1 MQEPI
6 APAEEMRRPLTVLK
20 NCATECASNVWD
32 SLRGRLCPVIRHPS
46 AIMTMSA
53 PASPSPH
60 PGMGFRQFVALIAA
74 LMAVNALAIDSM
86 LPALAIMGDAL
97 AIPTDNQRQWIIT
110 AYLLGFG
117 ATQIIYGPLADRF
130 GRKPVLLTGLA
141 IFVVF
146 SIAAAFATTFSTLI
160 LARVLQGVGSAAT
173 RVLTVSIVRDSY
185 SGRKMARVMSL
196 SFIVFLAIP
205 ILAPSLGQAIL
216 LVAPWPWIF
225 GVLAIFGSAVA
236 LWAAWKLPETLH
248 PEDRT
253 PIRVSTIARAF
264 RLALTTRLAVG
275 YMSAMGIV
283 FGGLFGFI
291 TSSQQIFVDVFDQEI
306 LFPAIFALIAFFMAM
321 SSLLNATIVER
332 LGMRL
337 VSHTAL
343 VGYIGFAA
351 LHAAVAYLGYET
363 LWTFTILQG
372 AMMFCFGLVGPNFG
386 AMAMEPLGHIAGTAS
401 AVQGFFTTICGAL
414 LGFLIGQSF
423 DGTVVPLTLGFLFCG
438 VAALLIVLITER
450 GRLFRSSSAA

>member
-1 MQEPI
+1 MTI
-6 APAEEMRRPLTVLK
+6 S
-20 NCATECASNVWD
+20 AS
-32 SLRGRLCPVIRHPS
+32 
-46 AIMTMSA
+46 AA
-53 PASPSPH
+53 PSPH

-97 AIPTDNQRQWIIT
+97 AIPTDNERQWIIT

-117 ATQIIYGPLADRF
+117 ATQIVYGPLADRY
-130 GRKPVLLTGLA
+130 GRKPVLLAGLA

-146 SIAAAFATTFSTLI
+146 SVAAAFATTFPMLI

-205 ILAPSLGQAIL
+205 IIAPSLGQAIL

-225 GVLAIFGSAVA
+225 GVLAIFGSVVA
-236 LWAAWKLPETLH
+236 FWAALKLPETLH

-253 PIRVSTIARAF
+253 PIRVGTIINAF
-264 RLALTTRLAVG
+264 RLALTTRMAVG
-275 YMSAMGIV
+275 YMAAMGIA

-291 TSSQQIFVDVFDQEI
+291 NSSQQIFVDVFDQEH

-321 SSLLNATIVER
+321 SSFLNAAIVEK
-332 LGMRL
+332 LGMRF
-337 VSHTAL
+337 VSHAAL
-343 VGYIGFAA
+343 LAYIGFAA
-351 LHAAVAYLGYET
+351 LHAAVAYSGLET

-372 AMMFCFGLVGPNFG
+372 CMMFCFGLVGPNFG
-386 AMAMEPLGHIAGTAS
+386 SMAMEPLGHIAGTAS
-401 AVQGFFTTICGAL
+401 SVQGFFTTICGAL

-423 DGTVVPLTLGFLFCG
+423 DGTVMPLTLGFLCCG
-438 VAALLIVLITER
+438 IAALIVVLVTER
-450 GRLFRSSSAA
+450 GRLFRPSQPDAVTGTAP

>member
-1 MQEPI
+1 MSM
-6 APAEEMRRPLTVLK
+6 PA
-20 NCATECASNVWD
+20 AAAS
-32 SLRGRLCPVIRHPS
+32 
-46 AIMTMSA
+46 
-53 PASPSPH
+53 SPH

-97 AIPTDNQRQWIIT
+97 QIPTDNERQWIIT

-117 ATQIIYGPLADRF
+117 VSQIVYGPLADRF
-130 GRKPVLLTGLA
+130 GRKPVLLAGLA

-146 SIAAAFATTFSTLI
+146 SIAAAFATSFSMLI

-196 SFIVFLAIP
+196 SFIVFLTIP
-205 ILAPSLGQAIL
+205 IIAPSLGQAIL
-216 LVAPWPWIF
+216 FIAPWPWIF

-236 LWAAWKLPETLH
+236 LWASLKLPETLH
-248 PEDRT
+248 EEDRT
-253 PIRVSTIARAF
+253 PIRVSSIVRAF
-264 RLALTTRLAVG
+264 KLALTTRMAVG
-275 YMSAMGIV
+275 YMTAMGIA

-291 TSSQQIFVDVFDQEI
+291 NSSQQIFVDVFDQEL
-306 LFPAIFALIAFFMAM
+306 LFPAIFALIAVFMAL
-321 SSLLNATIVER
+321 SSFLNATIVEK
-332 LGMRL
+332 LGMRM
-337 VSHTAL
+337 VSHAAL
-343 VGYIGFAA
+343 LGYIAFAA
-351 LHAAVAYLGYET
+351 LHVIVVYSGNET

-386 AMAMEPLGHIAGTAS
+386 SMAMEPLGHIADTAS
-401 AVQGFFTTICGAL
+401 SVQGFFTTICGAL

-423 DGTVVPLTLGFLFCG
+423 DGTVMPLTLGFLICG
-438 VAALLIVLITER
+438 LAALGVVLITEK
-450 GRLFRSSSAA
+450 GRLFRPAPPG